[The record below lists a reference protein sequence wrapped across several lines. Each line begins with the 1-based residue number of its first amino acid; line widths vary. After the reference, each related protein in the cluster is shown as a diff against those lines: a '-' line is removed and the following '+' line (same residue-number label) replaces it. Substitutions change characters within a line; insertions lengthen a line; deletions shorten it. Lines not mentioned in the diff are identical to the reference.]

1 MDFPGSG
8 AGVAVVCLGDVDGLS
23 GLGDRQCALRR
34 VWRKCRKRTSHL
46 AGFDVLHPVLT
57 PEIAVMLK
65 CFVPLKNNL
74 RDRAS
79 QRLIGLLLV
88 LGPSLAFAELPTME
102 APSRGE
108 GSGLIETIKNYA
120 YDGGILLGLLIAL
133 LAFLGVAWH
142 SLTVYADVQNQRKT
156 WKDLGAVVGIGALLV
171 VIIIWFLT
179 KAAAIL

>member
-1 MDFPGSG
+1 
-8 AGVAVVCLGDVDGLS
+8 
-23 GLGDRQCALRR
+23 
-34 VWRKCRKRTSHL
+34 
-46 AGFDVLHPVLT
+46 
-57 PEIAVMLK
+57 MLK
-65 CFVPLKNNL
+65 CLVPLKNNL
-74 RDRAS
+74 RDGAS

-88 LGPSLAFAELPTME
+88 LGPSLAFAELPAME